1 MSLESHFHWLVGD
14 VPLVQEGTELVHL
27 RSGLSQGADGKSP
40 ASSCE
45 EEETCLSDPA
55 LHPKGSQPVN
65 FPYLE
70 GLALNTDSSVWLL
83 TSFP

>member
-27 RSGLSQGADGKSP
+27 RNGLSQGQTASP
-40 ASSCE
+40 QPVPAERKDLSQ
-45 EEETCLSDPA
+45 SDPA
-55 LHPKGSQPVN
+55 LHPKGVQPVN

-70 GLALNTDSSVWLL
+70 GLALNTDSNLWLL